1 MLIFIIISLIT
12 VALSMDRGGSARIH
26 MDCASVSMYMCVC
39 VRCGRVY
46 RPRNDMAI
54 SKPLDACIDSLGK
67 SMF

>member
-1 MLIFIIISLIT
+1 MH
-12 VALSMDRGGSARIH
+12 VH

-46 RPRNDMAI
+46 RQRNDMAI